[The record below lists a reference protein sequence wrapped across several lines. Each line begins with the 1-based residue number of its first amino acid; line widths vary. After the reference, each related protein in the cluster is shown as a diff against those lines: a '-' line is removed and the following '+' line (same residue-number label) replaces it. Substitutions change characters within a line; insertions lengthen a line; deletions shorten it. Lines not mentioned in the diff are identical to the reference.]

1 MKPGPVYLRHFN
13 RSSKYDPVVLPVE
26 LTEVSPSYAYVH
38 YPDGR
43 ECTVSL
49 QDLAPCPEPN
59 EQFEPRDE
67 VPPATEIADKPEE
80 IPADTPT
87 PSTSPEQLPG
97 LCLCHSTRISRP
109 PKRLI
114 EEI

>member
-26 LTEVSPSYAYVH
+26 LTEVNPSYVYVR
-38 YPDGR
+38 YLDGR

-49 QDLAPCPEPN
+49 QDLAPRPEPN

-67 VPPATEIADKPEE
+67 APPATEIVDRPDE
-80 IPADTPT
+80 IPADTKHIPRAT
-87 PSTSPEQLPG
+87 TWPPS
-97 LCLCHSTRISRP
+97 
-109 PKRLI
+109 
-114 EEI
+114 

>member
-1 MKPGPVYLRHFN
+1 M
-13 RSSKYDPVVLPVE
+13 
-26 LTEVSPSYAYVH
+26 
-38 YPDGR
+38 
-43 ECTVSL
+43 SL

-97 LCLCHSTRISRP
+97 LRLRMTYWLFIESLNSYFMSTQKTHRRNM
-109 PKRLI
+109 KC
-114 EEI
+114 